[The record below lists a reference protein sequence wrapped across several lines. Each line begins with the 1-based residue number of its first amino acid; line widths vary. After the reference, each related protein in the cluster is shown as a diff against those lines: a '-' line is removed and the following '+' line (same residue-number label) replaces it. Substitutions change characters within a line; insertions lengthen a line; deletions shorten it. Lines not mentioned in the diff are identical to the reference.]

1 MASRRPAPLPL
12 PLPLHTLRS
21 LATRPARHSV
31 GRDCDCGWQ
40 ILVTDR
46 AYFVHLWHCLHCCA
60 AARRRSLPLP
70 PLLPPRSSACLFFC
84 GNRRN
89 LRLLVDAAAALM
101 CVHECV
107 CACVRVSVKWV
118 ALSAARRDYH
128 LLQPHTGNV
137 IGIARRVIR

>member
-1 MASRRPAPLPL
+1 MASRRPVPLPHSPRTPLSL
-12 PLPLHTLRS
+12 P
-21 LATRPARHSV
+21 TRPARHSV

-60 AARRRSLPLP
+60 AARRCSLPSLLASPLP
-70 PLLPPRSSACLFFC
+70 RSACLFFC

-89 LRLLVDAAAALM
+89 LRLLVNAAAAPM
-101 CVHECV
+101 CVCSCV
-107 CACVRVSVKWV
+107 CVWMRVSVKWV